1 MSGVYLSIIVQ
12 VPQTLNSVGNTGRL
26 AHCILSFLATVAGR
40 KWRSSPPTH
49 APIPVVWNNV
59 ATSARGGGGDDG
71 EWLRDTRDTSER
83 DCRDTRDTC
92 ASTPSHV
99 WQDHSILDVS
109 EEEYEGRA
117 LKRYVSSEASE
128 ARWEHDLLVALN
140 ALRCLVARETRLR
153 NNQQHQKHQQ
163 NEQKEEAEEEE
174 AIPRC
179 TLHVVRWLPLL
190 WTLLSQ
196 ETSRTPQEHLLQTT
210 SRPLAHVAHQSD
222 ESPAPQPAL
231 DDAPQPPLALAVAEA
246 ALGLLQDVA
255 LHWPDVLGE
264 ALLSKELPS
273 HNPEPPLHHT
283 SAAEASGDKE
293 VGERGVGEEG
303 NKEASSLL
311 SSCILMQPSSQC
323 MQAMYLAHFVGRCC
337 GALVG
342 GAVEL
347 LRCLLQGK
355 PELSQLLLHHSML
368 AHLLAVAMRCHPSC
382 RSSEEEQEDED
393 EEGRKAGGRE
403 GGAERRHNTLA
414 ANSLNHL
421 NHLNPH
427 AHAHTRDSRQER
439 KEEEEESWSKAAVG
453 VMHVACK
460 ERMHGALVRKEL
472 GRWLPH
478 GLVTAVAAS
487 SDTAHAL
494 LHSSLATPELI
505 WNSKCAQELRAA
517 LRAHSHALLLHSHAL
532 LPHSP
537 TPSPP
542 TPAAPLRAHGETAV
556 ECVSYVEYT
565 SLAGLHVVA
574 HVYLDLLIKDARA
587 PLKDPPALLDALVH
601 HLLLHAAPA
610 EGEDSED
617 TPLDNTTETGGREV
631 VGRGETS
638 KADSGCEGSKA
649 DMVYQ
654 ALLLLVAGLLSLKPP
669 VASALPTAILS
680 ATRCCS

>member
-1 MSGVYLSIIVQ
+1 MYLSIIVK

-40 KWRSSPPTH
+40 KWRSSPHTH
-49 APIPVVWNNV
+49 APIPVVWHNA

-71 EWLRDTRDTSER
+71 AWLATRDTRDTSDR
-83 DCRDTRDTC
+83 DRTGTRDSC
-92 ASTPSHV
+92 ASKPSHV
-99 WQDHSILDVS
+99 WQDPSILDVA

-117 LKRYVSSEASE
+117 LRRYVSSEASE

-153 NNQQHQKHQQ
+153 NNHQQ
-163 NEQKEEAEEEE
+163 QKYQQYEQQEEAEEEE

-196 ETSRTPQEHLLQTT
+196 ETRRTAEEHLLQTT
-210 SRPLAHVAHQSD
+210 SPPPAPVAHESH

-231 DDAPQPPLALAVAEA
+231 EDAPQPPLALAVAEA
-246 ALGLLQDVA
+246 ALDLLQDVA
-255 LHWPDVLGE
+255 LHWPDMLGE
-264 ALLSKELPS
+264 ALLSKDLLS
-273 HNPEPPLHHT
+273 NNREPPLHHT
-283 SAAEASGDKE
+283 SAAEASGDGG
-293 VGERGVGEEG
+293 VGERAVRQEG
-303 NKEASSLL
+303 NKEASRQL
-311 SSCILMQPSSQC
+311 SECIFMQPSSQC
-323 MQAMYLAHFVGRCC
+323 MQAMHLAHFVGRCC

-355 PELSQLLLHHSML
+355 PELSELLLHHSML

-393 EEGRKAGGRE
+393 EEGLEAGGRE
-403 GGAERRHNTLA
+403 AGAPRRRNT
-414 ANSLNHL
+414 LNHL

-427 AHAHTRDSRQER
+427 AHADKRDFRQER

-472 GRWLPH
+472 RRWLPH

-487 SDTAHAL
+487 SDTAHGL

-505 WNSKCAQELRAA
+505 WNNKCAQELRAA
-517 LRAHSHALLLHSHAL
+517 LRAHSHALL
-532 LPHSP
+532 PQSP
-537 TPSPP
+537 TPPPP

-565 SLAGLHVVA
+565 SLAGLHEVA
-574 HVYLDLLIKDARA
+574 HVYLHLLLKDAGA
-587 PLKDPPALLDALVH
+587 ALKDPPALLDALVN

-610 EGEDSED
+610 EGEDTED
-617 TPLDNTTETGGREV
+617 TPFHNTTETGGREV
-631 VGRGETS
+631 VGGGEVS
-638 KADSGCEGSKA
+638 KGGSGSEATKG

-654 ALLLLVAGLLSLKPP
+654 ALLLLVAGLLSLEPP
-669 VASALPTAILS
+669 VSCLSSPPSPLLYLLLHFVRQDALVDAYET
-680 ATRCCS
+680 